1 MLRNM
6 GKKTAEYEL
15 VGNEE
20 KDDDPSIDLSAR
32 LATAQ
37 RLEQRART
45 FLQISVALCVTTLF
59 ALTAMVYLRKPISE
73 FECHKITSPF
83 CEYIFMVYL

>member
-1 MLRNM
+1 MLRSM
-6 GKKTAEYEL
+6 GKQTAEYEL

-20 KDDDPSIDLSAR
+20 KDDDSSIDLSAR
-32 LATAQ
+32 LAMAQ

-59 ALTAMVYLRKPISE
+59 ALTAMVYLRKPTSE

-83 CEYIFMVYL
+83 CK